1 MCRHRHYEF
10 VNRIEQTCNLAHDHL
25 LPAQRRYKRHFDKKA
40 HLRVLE
46 VGDKVLVMLPTD
58 HNKLLLR
65 WEGPYS
71 IEKKVGLTDYRIKVG
86 TRLRLFH
93 VNMLKK
99 YTEREPMTC
108 ATMAFLDCGDC
119 PELDMG
125 YTTPAF
131 PFQNRVYTRNSECR
145 CRLSEPPGRNM

>member
-1 MCRHRHYEF
+1 
-10 VNRIEQTCNLAHDHL
+10 
-25 LPAQRRYKRHFDKKA
+25 
-40 HLRVLE
+40 
-46 VGDKVLVMLPTD
+46 MLPTD

-125 YTTPAF
+125 YKTPAF